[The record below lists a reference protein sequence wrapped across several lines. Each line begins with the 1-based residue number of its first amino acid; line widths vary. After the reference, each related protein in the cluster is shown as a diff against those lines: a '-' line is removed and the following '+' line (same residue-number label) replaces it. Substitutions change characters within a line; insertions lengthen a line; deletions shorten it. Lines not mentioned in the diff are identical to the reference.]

1 MARVWLVAVALTLGA
16 ATPEPPGSDYDLVWT
31 AFAREVRWQTGESQP
46 VAAGERSGRARARL
60 IRTRP
65 GVLRL
70 EWRGAGGG
78 RPRPVWSPRGPRR
91 SAPPTPALPPAP
103 PPAPPARRRP

>member
-70 EWRGAGGG
+70 EWRGGGG
-78 RPRPVWSPRGPRR
+78 GGPGPVRPPRAPRLPFPPPPR
-91 SAPPTPALPPAP
+91 HPPPPPRAPPSGRAS
-103 PPAPPARRRP
+103 

>member
-16 ATPEPPGSDYDLVWT
+16 ATPDPPGSDYDLVWT

-70 EWRGAGGG
+70 EWRGGGG
-78 RPRPVWSPRGPRR
+78 GGPGPVRAPR
-91 SAPPTPALPPAP
+91 P
-103 PPAPPARRRP
+103 PPAPLPPPPVHAPAAARAPPSG

>member
-46 VAAGERSGRARARL
+46 VAAGERSGRAPARL

-70 EWRGAGGG
+70 GWRGEGGG
-78 RPRPVWSPRGPRR
+78 GPGPL
-91 SAPPTPALPPAP
+91 A
-103 PPAPPARRRP
+103 PARRPRFPLPLPPVLLR